1 MGAPKSDSNRLVQ
14 HWFFES
20 LAIIQKCSEEK
31 IHLF

>member
-1 MGAPKSDSNRLVQ
+1 MGASKSDRNRLVQ
-14 HWFFES
+14 HWFFET

>member
-14 HWFFES
+14 HHFVES
-20 LAIIQKCSEEK
+20 LAIKKEFSEEK

>member
-20 LAIIQKCSEEK
+20 LAIIQKSSEEK